1 MLEEAHPLPVPAH
14 VAPRPAQTARASSG
28 RLRRRCA
35 VELASEL
42 QSHAPKH
49 QNEQQA
55 PGTRVVQASHFILPR
70 QSRVNPTTD
79 THTQAGRQSPLLRP
93 SPCRVL
99 FRSVLWKFVECSHM
113 GQEPSSFDHHHLVN
127 CSQPHVFAF
136 LSLFFLTFP
145 LHPISRS
152 HHPYSVVPRFH
163 VLMFFFSREVSPSA
177 AVRLSPIDCGPRR
190 ANVCCSCETN
200 KFFPLL
206 SSLPAA
212 LCLLFYFYFLR
223 LAECIYWWC

>member
-42 QSHAPKH
+42 QPHAPKH

-99 FRSVLWKFVECSHM
+99 FRSVLRKFVECSHM

-136 LSLFFLTFP
+136 LSLFFFNLSSAPHFAFASSLPRGSTF
-145 LHPISRS
+145 SRS
-152 HHPYSVVPRFH
+152 RV
-163 VLMFFFSREVSPSA
+163 FFFSGGFPQ
-177 AVRLSPIDCGPRR
+177 CG
-190 ANVCCSCETN
+190 CET
-200 KFFPLL
+200 FPH
-206 SSLPAA
+206 
-212 LCLLFYFYFLR
+212 
-223 LAECIYWWC
+223 